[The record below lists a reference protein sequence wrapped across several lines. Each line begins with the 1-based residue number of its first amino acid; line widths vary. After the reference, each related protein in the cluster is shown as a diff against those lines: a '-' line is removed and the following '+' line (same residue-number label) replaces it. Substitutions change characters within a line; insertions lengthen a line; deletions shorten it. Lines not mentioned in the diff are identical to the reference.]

1 LIWLIDFKLNRIVK
15 LDLLF
20 QYLKIKTMK
29 IFKLFSIALAA
40 LLFSINVN
48 AQKSDSK
55 VSSFKVLGNCDQC
68 KERIESALKVDGVT
82 KATWDKKTKIATV
95 IYNPAKV
102 KVDDLQKKVAAVGHD
117 TEKFKA
123 DDKAYAKLPGCCQYD
138 RK

>member
-1 LIWLIDFKLNRIVK
+1 MIWLIDFKLNRIVK

-29 IFKLFSIALAA
+29 IFKLFNIALAA

-82 KATWDKKTKIATV
+82 KATWDKKTKIAT
-95 IYNPAKV
+95 ITYNPAKV

>member
-1 LIWLIDFKLNRIVK
+1 
-15 LDLLF
+15 
-20 QYLKIKTMK
+20 MK

-95 IYNPAKV
+95 TYNPAKV